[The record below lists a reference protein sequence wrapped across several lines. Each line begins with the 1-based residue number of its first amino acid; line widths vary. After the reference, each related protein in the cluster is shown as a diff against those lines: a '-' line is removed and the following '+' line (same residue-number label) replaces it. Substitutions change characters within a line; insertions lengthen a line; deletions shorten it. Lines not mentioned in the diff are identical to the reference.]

1 MAEWGQHSCPHK
13 AAIDVDGRRLA
24 ALDSRLRKNPAA
36 PSNLPRSFLRQP
48 PAARRFVVSGPWA
61 ASGALLVLR
70 PTSGSDAHVAYP
82 LCIQTLERLI

>member
-1 MAEWGQHSCPHK
+1 MAEWGQCSCPHQ
-13 AAIDVDGRRLA
+13 AAFHVDGKGPA

-36 PSNLPRSFLRQP
+36 PSNLPRPLLRQP

-61 ASGALLVLR
+61 ANGAPFVLR